1 MEKIQT
7 YEDLLKYLVYKSREE
22 GNPVADAYIAYL
34 LNIQYDEES
43 GDFYFKDKTKVNP
56 YKLNEIITNIKTI
69 LNAKGDGIAE
79 TLKLQI
85 TYELSH
91 VQEED
96 KIEKIK
102 KYFDNEMNNILKEIT
117 SIPASKKESETFQIH
132 KKIFNY
138 LLIKT
143 KQNTLNS
150 INDDSL
156 TNNEKTN
163 LGLNAEREIYLN
175 LDNIFPK
182 SGLTPFLTLSIQ
194 DKISQLNELSNTVM
208 GIRLLN
214 CELGKGGIGL
224 MTLEDIKKKLKF
236 DLLYEVKEFYNK
248 VNSVCE
254 KYSLIYDN
262 LDFET
267 INEGQETQVL
277 EKIRKYIVYYRQIL
291 TYLSM
296 LIDELHSSIQFKDSL
311 IVNYDKEKNEILE
324 IIGNQTTISKD
335 QAYPRFQNLAK
346 MYSKFQE
353 QAFILDIRENVFK
366 KLYNFIINND
376 IKLEYD
382 EKEWEGCFQLYTD
395 KLDIYEKQDEPIF
408 SFESGS
414 YNNQVTLLKHDST
427 ADYLDIKLEYQ
438 GFCIVTL
445 LSKRGLLVS
454 GRPAVVA
461 KYNEKYMVFC
471 THQCLQEFIDNP
483 SKYIEELNEYV
494 KKNSYLINLLNMTE
508 EFPNGNLANMF
519 RDKESAA
526 YKYKNSKVLID
537 EGCQTVDHVYEKGFI
552 DPDYEWNEWDLKK
565 KAIQLANIM
574 KKKTVSCQT
583 LLSHFRRD
591 NETQVY
597 PLKNS
602 ETNTTVNT
610 GTNLS
615 IPKSYA
621 VGFRTN
627 KKKW

>member
-43 GDFYFKDKTKVNP
+43 GDFYFRDKTKVNP
-56 YKLNEIITNIKTI
+56 NKLNEIITNIKTI

-117 SIPASKKESETFQIH
+117 STPASKKESETFQIH

-156 TNNEKTN
+156 SSAEKTN

-248 VNSVCE
+248 VNTVCE

-267 INEGQETQVL
+267 INEGKETEVL

-311 IVNYDKEKNEILE
+311 IVNY
-324 IIGNQTTISKD
+324 
-335 QAYPRFQNLAK
+335 FQNLAK
-346 MYSKFQE
+346 MYTKFQE
-353 QAFILDIRENVFK
+353 QVFILDIRENVFR

-382 EKEWEGCFQLYTD
+382 ENQWEECFKLYTD

-414 YNNQVTLLKHDST
+414 YNNKVTLLKHDST

-483 SKYIEELNEYV
+483 SKYINELNEYV

-519 RDKESAA
+519 RDKDSAA

-537 EGCQTVDHVYEKGFI
+537 EGCQTVDHVYERGYI

-583 LLSHFRRD
+583 LLSHFRRE

-602 ETNTTVNT
+602 EANTTVNT

-621 VGFRTN
+621 VGFRVNN
-627 KKKW
+627 KKW

>member
-1 MEKIQT
+1 
-7 YEDLLKYLVYKSREE
+7 
-22 GNPVADAYIAYL
+22 
-34 LNIQYDEES
+34 
-43 GDFYFKDKTKVNP
+43 
-56 YKLNEIITNIKTI
+56 
-69 LNAKGDGIAE
+69 
-79 TLKLQI
+79 
-85 TYELSH
+85 
-91 VQEED
+91 
-96 KIEKIK
+96 
-102 KYFDNEMNNILKEIT
+102 
-117 SIPASKKESETFQIH
+117 
-132 KKIFNY
+132 
-138 LLIKT
+138 
-143 KQNTLNS
+143 
-150 INDDSL
+150 
-156 TNNEKTN
+156 
-163 LGLNAEREIYLN
+163 
-175 LDNIFPK
+175 
-182 SGLTPFLTLSIQ
+182 
-194 DKISQLNELSNTVM
+194 
-208 GIRLLN
+208 
-214 CELGKGGIGL
+214 
-224 MTLEDIKKKLKF
+224 
-236 DLLYEVKEFYNK
+236 
-248 VNSVCE
+248 
-254 KYSLIYDN
+254 
-262 LDFET
+262 
-267 INEGQETQVL
+267 
-277 EKIRKYIVYYRQIL
+277 
-291 TYLSM
+291 M

-311 IVNYDKEKNEILE
+311 IVNYEKEKNEILE

-346 MYSKFQE
+346 MYTKFQE
-353 QAFILDIRENVFK
+353 QVFILDIRENVFR
-366 KLYNFIINND
+366 KLYNFIIKND

-382 EKEWEGCFQLYTD
+382 NDAWEGCFQLYTD

-414 YNNQVTLLKHDST
+414 YNNNVTLLKHDST

-483 SKYIEELNEYV
+483 SKYINELNEYV

-537 EGCQTVDHVYEKGFI
+537 EGCQTVDHVYEKGYI

-602 ETNTTVNT
+602 ETNTTVNS

-627 KKKW
+627 NKKW